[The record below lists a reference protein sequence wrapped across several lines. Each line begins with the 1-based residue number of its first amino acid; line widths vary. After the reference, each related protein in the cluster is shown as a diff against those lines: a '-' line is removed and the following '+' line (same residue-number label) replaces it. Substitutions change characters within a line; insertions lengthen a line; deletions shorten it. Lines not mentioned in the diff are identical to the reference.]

1 VEGKSIT
8 PPKIEVGPIQSY
20 PVLLT
25 GEWCPFTLAA
35 ASFWDIA
42 VSAVGLKLRVL
53 DAEIREAAQVMVSAG
68 IAGVPCLIAYPGR
81 LRYGLGL
88 GLADAISFLQP
99 SVSGPDGEVVT

>member
-8 PPKIEVGPIQSY
+8 PPKTEVEPIQIY

-25 GEWCPFTLAA
+25 AEWCPFTLAA
-35 ASFWDIA
+35 ASFWNIA
-42 VSAVGLKLRVL
+42 ASAVGLKLRVL
-53 DAEIREAAQVMVSAG
+53 DAETREAAKVMVSAG
-68 IAGVPCLIAYPGR
+68 IAGVPCLVASPGR

-99 SVSGPDGEVVT
+99 SVSGSDGEVVT